1 MPGIVSVELIA
12 PLSSERAEH
21 TAVCVCV
28 GGGVDETGDIIK
40 MTTVNYSFHMGNRNL
55 DKLSTGI
62 WNPRI
67 SEQVGGGPLHTPF
80 SIQVTPSGLDSL

>member
-28 GGGVDETGDIIK
+28 WGGVDETGNIIK

-55 DKLSTGI
+55 DKL
-62 WNPRI
+62 
-67 SEQVGGGPLHTPF
+67 QVHEFGTHEF
-80 SIQVTPSGLDSL
+80 QSRWEVVHSIRHSPYR